1 MFSLRG
7 WGALIASTSSAKIAS
22 ESRGRFLLG
31 TAIEILRCG
40 TGGGAIGKTGVVG
53 SCFTETE
60 AGILN
65 LIDELRGS
73 GVSADGALGAGAGA
87 GAGENAGP
95 SVGAGAGAW
104 GAISFFKV
112 ASVLVHT
119 ICQRSAH

>member
-1 MFSLRG
+1 M
-7 WGALIASTSSAKIAS
+7 ASTSSAKIAS

-40 TGGGAIGKTGVVG
+40 TGGGAMGRTGVVG
-53 SCFTETE
+53 SCLTTG

-73 GVSADGALGAGAGA
+73 GVSADGARGAGA

-95 SVGAGAGAW
+95 NVGAGAGGW
-104 GAISFFKV
+104 GAVS
-112 ASVLVHT
+112 
-119 ICQRSAH
+119 